1 MRKLK
6 LFLTLLCLLISFV
19 AYAGIKNIRKIDS
32 TEKGLITNNLVF
44 MTFNIRVGGGIENPG
59 YHPGKLK
66 SSKEK
71 IEKIALAIKSID
83 PDVVA
88 LQEVKEAGQ
97 AKQLAKR
104 LNLNYVYMAH
114 KEFWGLAMLSK
125 HKILKAKSKKICKGC
140 KVKVPSGRTFEDPRI
155 AIVSVID
162 INGKKI
168 TFINVHYHLGVYEE
182 QVKETMKLLKRIK
195 GPVVLMG
202 DLNREQD
209 DLEMKP
215 IQDRFNDTCLAVD
228 TENSEYVKKTGTMVV
243 GRSVVRRID
252 YIFVDS
258 ESFEVKDVGIVK
270 EYRDASDH
278 YAYFAYVVPKIKY

>member
-1 MRKLK
+1 
-6 LFLTLLCLLISFV
+6 
-19 AYAGIKNIRKIDS
+19 
-32 TEKGLITNNLVF
+32 